1 MAWLLTF
8 SRAFGSVRRFYFEFS
23 LVLEGIFIA
32 SEMKIPL
39 RGHCGYFG
47 FGFTIQSKKRSNREK
62 SLISEV
68 FSKVQTVGFA
78 RHSGKF
84 LCTNPTVTENQMRF
98 SGKPLC
104 YARKSN

>member
-23 LVLEGIFIA
+23 LVLEGFIIA
-32 SEMKIPL
+32 SEMKIPS
-39 RGHCGYFG
+39 RGHCGYF
-47 FGFTIQSKKRSNREK
+47 FIQLKKPSNREK

-84 LCTNPTVTENQMRF
+84 LCTKPTVTENQMRF

-104 YARKSN
+104 YARKPN